1 MIFVEVTIN
10 PGKKILCGSI
20 YRPPNTNLDLFLE
33 EYENTLR
40 ELKKINTNVVLGL
53 DHNLDFLKADKHK
66 STQHFIESTLEQSLV
81 PTITRPTRITK
92 TTATLIDN
100 IIVSQNYCGKFSSH
114 VLIDSTSDH
123 LPILVMLHD
132 IKHLK
137 NKKISITSRDTR
149 KINLMANL
157 NEHDWTEDLQSN
169 EYDRN
174 IERIHKRLIDKIDH
188 FIPERTRQINY
199 KNLRWEPWLTTDI
212 QISNSKARKL
222 YKNTLKETSNESDL
236 LKYKT
241 YNNALSKLKRTAKR
255 TYYLVKCETFKH
267 NTRKLWEVINEISG
281 KVNDKTSIIDCIC
294 VEDIAHYKSKDIA
307 NAFGSYFGDIG
318 KRFANKIPASTYGI
332 NHYLERIRIN
342 KLSLFLALA

>member
-1 MIFVEVTIN
+1 M
-10 PGKKILCGSI
+10 
-20 YRPPNTNLDLFLE
+20 
-33 EYENTLR
+33 
-40 ELKKINTNVVLGL
+40 
-53 DHNLDFLKADKHK
+53 KADKHK
-66 STQHFIESTLEQSLV
+66 STQRFIELTLEQSLV
-81 PTITRPTRITK
+81 PTIIRPTRITK
-92 TTATLIDN
+92 TTATLTDN

-114 VLIDSTSDH
+114 VLIDNTSDH
-123 LPILVMLHD
+123 LPTLVMLHD

-137 NKKISITSRDTR
+137 NKKISITSRDTQ
-149 KINLMANL
+149 KSKLMALRANL

-174 IERIHKRLIDKIDH
+174 VERIHKRLIDKIDH

-199 KNLRWEPWLTTDI
+199 KNLRWEPWPTTGI

-241 YNNALSKLKRTAKR
+241 YNNTLSKLKHTAKR

-281 KVNDKTSIIDCIC
+281 KVHNKTSIIDCIR
-294 VEDIAHYKSKDIA
+294 VGRYSKLQIQRYCKCIW
-307 NAFGSYFGDIG
+307 F
-318 KRFANKIPASTYGI
+318 
-332 NHYLERIRIN
+332 
-342 KLSLFLALA
+342 LFW